1 MNILK
6 FGGTS
11 VANSSSLQ
19 SVIEIVKS
27 QQQESVV
34 VVSALGG
41 ITNLLI
47 DFLYRASQKDDTYR
61 ADFKIIRERHLEPIE
76 ALLPKL
82 RNEPCLRFLH
92 LEKFFHLSLSVHFL
106 SIMELTF
113 LYMTPHN
120 LLLLQKKTTS

>member
-61 ADFKIIRERHLEPIE
+61 ADFKIIRERHLEPIK
-76 ALLPKL
+76 ALLPK
-82 RNEPCLRFLH
+82 
-92 LEKFFHLSLSVHFL
+92 
-106 SIMELTF
+106 T
-113 LYMTPHN
+113 
-120 LLLLQKKTTS
+120 

>member
-47 DFLYRASQKDDTYR
+47 DFLYRASQNDDTGTY
-61 ADFKIIRERHLEPIE
+61 
-76 ALLPKL
+76 
-82 RNEPCLRFLH
+82 
-92 LEKFFHLSLSVHFL
+92 
-106 SIMELTF
+106 
-113 LYMTPHN
+113 
-120 LLLLQKKTTS
+120 